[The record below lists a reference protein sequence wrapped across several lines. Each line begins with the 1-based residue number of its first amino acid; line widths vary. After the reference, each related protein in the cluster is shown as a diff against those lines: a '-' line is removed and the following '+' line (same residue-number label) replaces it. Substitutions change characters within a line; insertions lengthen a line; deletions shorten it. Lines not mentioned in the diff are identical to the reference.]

1 MVVLPATIGADMI
14 KKIMR
19 TLLGRLKRG
28 TETLK
33 DLFFFRIV
41 VVHPENLIKRAD
53 VLKWLK

>member
-19 TLLGRLKRG
+19 ALLGRLKRG
-28 TETLK
+28 TEILK

-41 VVHPENLIKRAD
+41 VVHPEKLIKRAD